1 MSSPGC
7 GLGCGEDAPSGL
19 VEGCQAGGRDLKFH
33 GRAAGRHA
41 ARCAGGSGGG
51 DPAMAKLALLVSDRE
66 APLGAAQRRGEFRA
80 SPACTGPS
88 RPARR
93 VLVMPEQM
101 AMANF

>member
-1 MSSPGC
+1 
-7 GLGCGEDAPSGL
+7 
-19 VEGCQAGGRDLKFH
+19 
-33 GRAAGRHA
+33 
-41 ARCAGGSGGG
+41 
-51 DPAMAKLALLVSDRE
+51 MAKLALLVSDRE